1 MGVLIPILLG
11 GLALYA
17 VSRKKVT
24 GVGRIG
30 LVDKQAQL
38 DLILSTN
45 PADDENLSYHT
56 WIRTIDDILTYREA
70 IELEGLDNYT
80 PDYTAQMA
88 KEALRT
94 GYIKVYSSHKIEPGV
109 FVSPSKM
116 EAENYGTPVHYQYI
130 STKDVA
136 WIDPYEGMYAPVSGF
151 GIGKLTDAPLDL
163 DNILMGVS
171 RGWYTA
177 RTEELAGWGYV
188 VWLTGQKADGEPV
201 EDVYPISKQ
210 TYEALKAQGI
220 GAAKRRIYHELAT
233 AQKRGVD
240 FNRSYS
246 ENNDSDLE
254 SLATKYGYKNNP
266 NSSRSYGEQYFNN
279 LKRAYNAIAATDLPY
294 NESVVY
300 NDHGDE
306 IMRYRDYGT
315 DEQRLQNAINDLTDD
330 YSESGIYW
338 RVIGM
343 IANRQ
348 VKLLWTVPG
357 YDKLKGYKG
366 LQDELYGRPAPE
378 ERKLYKA
385 VLATAANGGITPAK
399 FVHQIWESL
408 PPESRLDDM
417 QIRNIVLD
425 ALRDV
430 QTPKQARAAILSN
443 YYDTHTLPDQPD
455 IEYFADDPEQQRL
468 FEEFAGDDEIP
479 F

>member
-1 MGVLIPILLG
+1 MGALIPILLG

-17 VSRKKVT
+17 VSRKKIT
-24 GVGRIG
+24 GIGAVDGYVITMKVQRGEYHGVPMYYKYVFCGWDRKGYAIWESTSSYRAYDEKLYKTLSAAEKAVARIISDG
-30 LVDKQAQL
+30 DVRE
-38 DLILSTN
+38 
-45 PADDENLSYHT
+45 ENVR
-56 WIRTIDDILTYREA
+56 IV
-70 IELEGLDNYT
+70 
-80 PDYTAQMA
+80 PFA
-88 KEALRT
+88 K
-94 GYIKVYSSHKIEPGV
+94 
-109 FVSPSKM
+109 
-116 EAENYGTPVHYQYI
+116 
-130 STKDVA
+130 
-136 WIDPYEGMYAPVSGF
+136 YAGAS

-163 DNILMGVS
+163 NNILMGVS

-177 RTEELAGWGYV
+177 RAEELAGWGYV
-188 VWLTGQKADGEPV
+188 VWLTGKKADGEPV

-210 TYEALKAQGI
+210 TYEALKAQGVD
-220 GAAKRRIYHELAT
+220 AAKRRIYHELAT
-233 AQKRGVD
+233 AQKRGID

-254 SLATKYGYKNNP
+254 QLATKYGYKNNP
-266 NSSRSYGEQYFNN
+266 NSPRSYGEQYFNN
-279 LKRAYNAIAATDLPY
+279 LKRAYNAIAATDLPF

-315 DEQRLQNAINDLTDD
+315 DEQRLQNAIDDLADD

-338 RVIGM
+338 RIIGM
-343 IANRQ
+343 IANGQ

-366 LQDELYGRPAPE
+366 LQDELYGRQAPE

-443 YYDTHTLPDQPD
+443 YYDTHTLPEQPD
-455 IEYFADDPEQQRL
+455 IEYFADDPEQQRM
-468 FEEFAGDDEIP
+468 FEEFTGDDEIP